1 MELNHEIFK
10 FFKNLKKN
18 NNRDWFLLNKN
29 LFVINQDLVKTFG
42 EILKDRLNRF
52 DTVDRF
58 KLFRI
63 YRDVRFS
70 KNKTPYK
77 THFGLTWHRL
87 KPKLRGGYYLHIED
101 KKSFLACGFWA
112 PNPKDLKRI
121 REEISYDSVELRAIL
136 EDKDFQSLW
145 GPLKGDEVK
154 TSPRGFDINHPD
166 IDLIRKKQFIVSIHF
181 SNKNVCSKNFI
192 DVVENALLKVRP
204 FVNYMSEV
212 LTTNENGEPLY

>member
-1 MELNHEIFK
+1 MKLNHEIFN
-10 FFKNLKKN
+10 FFINLKKN

-29 LFVINQDLVKTFG
+29 LFIINRDQLKILG
-42 EILKDRLNRF
+42 EILKERLNRF
-52 DTVDRF
+52 DNIDKF

-77 THFGLTWHRL
+77 THFGLSWHRL

-121 REEISYDSVELRAIL
+121 RHEISYDSVELRSIL
-136 EDKDFQSLW
+136 KEKSFHSLW
-145 GPLKGDEVK
+145 GQLKGDEVK
-154 TSPRGFDINHPD
+154 TSPRGFHVNHPD
-166 IDLIRKKQFIVSIHF
+166 IDLIRKKQYIFTINF
-181 SNKNVCSKNFI
+181 SNKEVCSKNFI
-192 DVVENALLKVRP
+192 DVIENALFKVRP
-204 FVNYMSEV
+204 FVDYMSEV